1 MKSWNVQL
9 TSRFTDAHRSSYQTS
24 LSEIRSG
31 RKKTHW
37 MWYIF
42 PQIQGLGYSAST
54 QYYAIKNADE
64 ARAFLNDSYLGGNLI
79 EISNELLK
87 LQTNDPSSVFY
98 TPDDLK
104 LRSSMTLFAY
114 VEMNSLFLTKYWR
127 NISKVNQTKE
137 LLQFLVK
144 IKHYMTKIQNST
156 E

>member
-1 MKSWNVQL
+1 
-9 TSRFTDAHRSSYQTS
+9 
-24 LSEIRSG
+24 
-31 RKKTHW
+31 

-64 ARAFLNDSYLGGNLI
+64 ARAFLNDPYLGGNLI

-114 VEMNSLFLTKYWR
+114 VEMNSLFLTKYWS